1 MDVLQ
6 YYIPGVKSQSF
17 PHYKTQMNPEIRI
30 NTINISKIGNTEY
43 FLKYDMEVALEEIE
57 NTDSKTK
64 VKYEFTLLSNPK
76 NTRINVE
83 GTALIHGNQSEV
95 LRFLE
100 QDKNHIPRILHSI
113 YQEIFPLLYTN
124 SLAMQIPCPSYKL
137 AQISSPAQTTE
148 TIQNEEPVLD
158 QLTTSDGLPTNE
170 TEPNYINNVEEHQKT
185 EIEIPTS

>member
-1 MDVLQ
+1 
-6 YYIPGVKSQSF
+6 
-17 PHYKTQMNPEIRI
+17 
-30 NTINISKIGNTEY
+30 
-43 FLKYDMEVALEEIE
+43 MEVALEEVE
-57 NTDSKTK
+57 NTESKTK

-83 GTALIHGNQSEV
+83 GTALIHGDQSAV
-95 LRFLE
+95 SRFLE

-137 AQISSPAQTTE
+137 AQISSPSQTIE
-148 TIQNEEPVLD
+148 TIQNEETVSNQITAPD
-158 QLTTSDGLPTNE
+158 DLPPNE
-170 TEPNYINNVEEHQKT
+170 AEPNYINNVEEPQKT